1 MSFTLGAAVLYF
13 IGGLLTGASLSG
25 FQRHKALGGVM
36 LVAAGV
42 AIILGL
48 LGNHVKV
55 DAPTVSPTH
64 SASP

>member
-42 AIILGL
+42 AVVFALI
-48 LGNHVKV
+48 GNSVKV
-55 DAPTVSPTH
+55 DAPTVSPVH